1 MCCWNDAIASTS
13 VEVFGLIEVWF
24 KIIHINGILALIFWS
39 PAFFGDRQQT
49 APDHRQICTCSLEQL
64 SVRLNSLK
72 TRSSRL
78 SKCIKEGAIT
88 AHSNHNT
95 QKQAVAAKWNRQ
107 WQVLWQKIILFS
119 FSSVYFHSD
128 QRTNNLDSSD
138 HAVCHAWRVWSCHAW
153 PPRA

>member
-49 APDHRQICTCSLEQL
+49 APDYMQICTCSLEQL

-107 WQVLWQKIILFS
+107 RQVLWQKIILFS